1 MADHMEEL
9 ARADKDTGFMRT
21 SSHCSRGA
29 MQAAKGENQ
38 SIVVPNCGQ

>member
-1 MADHMEEL
+1 MADDMEEL
-9 ARADKDTGFMRT
+9 ARADKDTSFMRT

-38 SIVVPNCGQ
+38 STVVPNCGQ